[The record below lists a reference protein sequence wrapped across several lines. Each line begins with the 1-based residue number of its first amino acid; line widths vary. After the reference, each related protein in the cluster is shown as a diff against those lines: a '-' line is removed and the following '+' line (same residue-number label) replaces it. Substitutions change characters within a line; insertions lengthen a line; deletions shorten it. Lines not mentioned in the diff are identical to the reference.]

1 MSKLN
6 STRKPTTLKASQTTV
21 GEIAGRA
28 TTMAA
33 AESNIQL
40 LRRAVLANLLWENI
54 AYMDGQKVADEIVR
68 LVPLCDPKDV
78 ANLTIEAR
86 TMQKLRHT
94 PLFLAVQMCKHD
106 GTRPYVKEVLPK
118 IITRADMLTDFMALY
133 WMDGKCPICNAAKK
147 GLAEAFHNFNEY
159 KFAKYDRDAE
169 IKLRDVMFMVRPK
182 PVNQLEEVLYKKIA
196 DRTLETPET
205 WEVLLSKAHIASEK
219 AAVWEKLINEGKIG
233 GKAML
238 MNLRNMQ
245 SAGVPRPTIVKGL
258 NELKGAMLLPLDF
271 LKAMRE
277 SSGLDREI
285 EDAMLK
291 TYENMPKLPGKT
303 LFIVDVSGSMGS
315 ITSGGTIFSRLDI
328 AASLAMICAN
338 KCEDFEL
345 VCTAGNDG
353 SLTEK
358 QEYIKYPS
366 KGFQMFK
373 DINEMYCKLGGG
385 GIFTYQ
391 CLEKLRNKLGNKIHD
406 YARII
411 IFSDSQDIDVSNWS
425 SPNHDKK
432 PRPFGKYNYICD
444 VSCHTHGI
452 NYKGIWTAEISGWSE
467 HMLDFIEAIE
477 NINQT
482 SINEEYE

>member
-6 STRKPTTLKASQTTV
+6 PTRKPTTLKANQVAV
-21 GEIAGRA
+21 GEIAGNV
-28 TTMAA
+28 TNTAA
-33 AESNIQL
+33 AQSNIAL

-54 AYMDGQKVADEIVR
+54 AYMDGESVTEQIKR
-68 LVPLCDPKDV
+68 LIPQCDPIDV

-86 TMQKLRHT
+86 VIQKLRHT
-94 PLFLAVQMCKHD
+94 PLFLAVEMCKHD
-106 GTRPYVKEVLPK
+106 ETRPYVKDVLPK

-133 WMDGKCPICNAAKK
+133 WADGKCPICNSAKK
-147 GLAEAFHNFNEY
+147 GLAAAFHNFNEY

-182 PVNQLEEVLYKKIA
+182 PETQLEAELYKKIA

-205 WEVLLSKAHIASEK
+205 WEVLLSLAHTLDEK
-219 AAVWEKLINEGKIG
+219 KAVWTKLITEGKIG

-245 SAGVPRPTIVKGL
+245 DAGVPRPVIEEGL
-258 NELKGAMLLPLDF
+258 KKLNGTMLLPLDF
-271 LKAMRE
+271 LKAMRM
-277 SSGLDREI
+277 SNGFDREI
-285 EDAMLK
+285 EDAMLR
-291 TYENMPKLPGKT
+291 TYENLPKLPGKT

-315 ITSGGTIFSRLDI
+315 LTSDGSKFSRLDV
-328 AASLAMICAN
+328 ACSLAMICAN

-345 VCTAGNDG
+345 VCTAGSD
-353 SLTEK
+353 SDRREE
-358 QEYIKYPS
+358 QIRIEYPS
-366 KGFQMFK
+366 KGF
-373 DINEMYCKLGGG
+373 KLFQEIQDSRRTVGGG

-391 CLEKLRNKLGNKIHD
+391 CLEKLRKELGNKIHD
-406 YARII
+406 YTRII
-411 IFSDSQDIDVSNWS
+411 IFSDSQDIDVSYGSKN
-425 SPNHDKK
+425 K

-444 VSCHTHGI
+444 VSCHTRGI
-452 NYKGIWTAEISGWSE
+452 NYKGVWTAEISGWSE

-482 SINEEYE
+482 PLIEE

>member
-6 STRKPTTLKASQTTV
+6 STRKSSTLKANQITV
-21 GEIAGRA
+21 GEIAGQI
-28 TTMAA
+28 TDTAA
-33 AESNIQL
+33 AQSNIAL

-54 AYMDGQKVADEIVR
+54 AYMDGQSITNEIKR
-68 LVPLCDPKDV
+68 LIPLCDPMDV

-94 PLFLAVQMCKHD
+94 PLFLAVEMCKHD
-106 GTRPYVKEVLPK
+106 ATRPYVKDVLPK

-133 WMDGKCPICNAAKK
+133 WADGKCPICNAAKK

-159 KFAKYDRDAE
+159 KFAKYDRNAE

-182 PVNQLEEVLYKKIA
+182 PANQLEEVLYKKIA

-205 WEVLLSKAHIASEK
+205 WEVLLSLAHTNEEK
-219 AAVWEKLINEGKIG
+219 AAVWTKLITEGKLG

-258 NELKGAMLLPLDF
+258 TELKGAMLLPLDF

-277 SSGLDREI
+277 SNGLDREI

-315 ITSGGTIFSRLDI
+315 LTSSGSSFTRLDQACSMAML
-328 AASLAMICAN
+328 AANQCA
-338 KCEDFEL
+338 DFEL
-345 VCTAGNDG
+345 VCTAGSDG
-353 SLTEK
+353 ELREE
-358 QEYIKYPS
+358 QMRILYPS
-366 KGFQMFK
+366 KGFNLFK
-373 DINEMYCKLGGG
+373 EIEASRKTVGGG

-391 CLEKLRNKLGNKIHD
+391 CLEKLRKELGDKIHD
-406 YARII
+406 YDRII
-411 IFSDSQDIDVSNWS
+411 VFSDSQDIDVSSWN
-425 SPNHDKK
+425 SPNRDKK

-444 VSCHTHGI
+444 ISAHTRGI
-452 NYKGIWTAEISGWSE
+452 AYDGVWTAEISGWSE
-467 HMLDFIEAIE
+467 HFLTYIAAYEGIE
-477 NINQT
+477 NTFADLN
-482 SINEEYE
+482 

>member
-21 GEIAGRA
+21 GEIAGQV
-28 TTMAA
+28 TNMAA
-33 AESNIQL
+33 AQSNIQL

-54 AYMDGQKVADEIVR
+54 AYMDGESITNEIKR
-68 LVPLCDPKDV
+68 LIPLCEPKDV

-94 PLFLAVQMCKHD
+94 PLFLAVEMCKYD
-106 GTRPYVKEVLPK
+106 ATRSYVKEVLPK

-133 WMDGKCPICNAAKK
+133 WADGKCPICNAAKK

-182 PVNQLEEVLYKKIA
+182 PVNSVEETLFKKIA

-205 WEVLLSKAHIASEK
+205 WEVLLSLAHTSEEK
-219 AAVWEKLINEGKIG
+219 ANVWTKLITEGKLG

-238 MNLRNMQ
+238 MNIRNMQ
-245 SAGVPRPTIVKGL
+245 NVNVPRPIIKQGL
-258 NELKGAMLLPLDF
+258 KELKGAMLLPLDF

-277 SSGLDREI
+277 SKGFEREI
-285 EDAMLK
+285 EDAMLE
-291 TYENMPKLPGKT
+291 TYKDMPKLPGKT

-315 ITSGGTIFSRLDI
+315 LTSGGSKFSRLDI
-328 AASLAMICAN
+328 ACSLAMICAN

-345 VCTAGNDG
+345 VCTAGDDWKCVE
-353 SLTEK
+353 SQIRIE
-358 QEYIKYPS
+358 YPS
-366 KGFQMFK
+366 KGFNLFK
-373 DINEMYCKLGGG
+373 EIEASRFAVGGG
-385 GIFTYQ
+385 GIFTAQ
-391 CLEKLRNKLGNKIHD
+391 CLDKLRKELGDKIHD
-406 YARII
+406 YARVI
-411 IFSDSQDIDVSNWS
+411 IFSDSQDIDVSRGHNV
-425 SPNHDKK
+425 K

-444 VSCHTHGI
+444 ISCHTRGI

-467 HMLDFIEAIE
+467 HMLEFIEAIE
-477 NINQT
+477 NVNQT
-482 SINEEYE
+482 KIEED

>member
-21 GEIAGRA
+21 GEIAGQV
-28 TTMAA
+28 TNMAA
-33 AESNIQL
+33 AQSNIQL

-54 AYMDGQKVADEIVR
+54 AYMDGESITNEIKR
-68 LVPLCDPKDV
+68 LIPLCEPMDV

-94 PLFLAVQMCKHD
+94 PLFLAVEMCKYD
-106 GTRPYVKEVLPK
+106 ATRPYVKEVLPK

-133 WMDGKCPICNAAKK
+133 WADGKCPICNAAKK

-182 PVNQLEEVLYKKIA
+182 PSTPLEEALYKKIA

-205 WEVLLSKAHIASEK
+205 WEVLLSKAHTPEEK
-219 AAVWEKLINEGKIG
+219 CEVWTKLIEEGKIG

-238 MNLRNMQ
+238 MNIRNMQ
-245 SAGVPRPTIVKGL
+245 NVNVPRPIIAKGL
-258 NELKGAMLLPLDF
+258 GELNGSMLLPLDF

-277 SSGLDREI
+277 SKGFEREI
-285 EDAMLK
+285 EDAMLE
-291 TYENMPKLPGKT
+291 TYKDMSKLPGKT

-315 ITSGGTIFSRLDI
+315 ITSNGSKFSRLDQ
-328 AASLAMICAN
+328 AAAMAMLASFQ
-338 KCEDFEL
+338 CEDFEL
-345 VCTAGNDG
+345 VCTAGDDWNCVED
-353 SLTEK
+353 
-358 QEYIKYPS
+358 QVRIDYPS
-366 KGFQMFK
+366 KGFNLFNQIQK
-373 DINEMYCKLGGG
+373 AANKLNGG
-385 GIFTYQ
+385 GIFTAQ
-391 CLEKLRNKLGNKIHD
+391 CLEKLRKELGDKIHD

-411 IFSDSQDIDVSNWS
+411 IFSDSQDIDVSCGHNT
-425 SPNHDKK
+425 K

-444 VSCHTHGI
+444 VSCHTRGI
-452 NYKGIWTAEISGWSE
+452 NYKGVWTAEISGWSE
-467 HMLDFIEAIE
+467 HFLTYIAAYEGIE
-477 NINQT
+477 NQFEDLN
-482 SINEEYE
+482 

>member
-1 MSKLN
+1 MSKFN
-6 STRKPTTLKASQTTV
+6 STKKSTTLKTSQVGV
-21 GEIAGRA
+21 GEIAGRV
-28 TTMAA
+28 TSMAA

-54 AYMDGQKVADEIVR
+54 AYMDGQKVVDEIVR
-68 LVPLCDPKDV
+68 LVPLCDPIDV

-86 TMQKLRHT
+86 VMQKLRHT
-94 PLFLAVQMCKHD
+94 PLFLAVQMCKHES
-106 GTRPYVKEVLPK
+106 TRAYVKEVLPK

-147 GLAEAFHNFNEY
+147 GLAEAFHNFKEY
-159 KFAKYDRDAE
+159 HFAKYDRDAE

-182 PVNQLEEVLYKKIA
+182 PANQLEAVLYKKIA

-205 WEVLLSKAHIASEK
+205 WEVLLSQAHTSAEK

-238 MNLRNMQ
+238 MNIRNMQ

-258 NELKGAMLLPLDF
+258 TELKGAMLLPLDF

-277 SSGLDREI
+277 SNGFDREL

-291 TYENMPKLPGKT
+291 TYENLPKLPGKT

-315 ITSGGTIFSRLDI
+315 ITSSGSTFSRLDQ
-328 AASLAMICAN
+328 AAAMAMLAAN
-338 KCEDFEL
+338 QCEDFEL
-345 VCTAGNDG
+345 VCTAGDDW
-353 SLTEK
+353 SCTEK
-358 QEYIKYPS
+358 QEYVAYPS

-373 DINEMYCKLGGG
+373 DIDAMRRKLGGG

-391 CLEKLRNKLGNKIHD
+391 CIEKLRAKLGDKIHN

-411 IFSDSQDIDVSNWS
+411 VFSDSQDIDVSRGKNL
-425 SPNHDKK
+425 K

-444 VSCHTHGI
+444 VSAHTRGI
-452 NYKGIWTAEISGWSE
+452 NYKGVWTAEISGWSE
-467 HMLDFIEAIE
+467 HFLTYIAAFEGIE
-477 NINQT
+477 NQFADLN
-482 SINEEYE
+482 

>member
-6 STRKPTTLKASQTTV
+6 STRKPTTLKASQKTV
-21 GEIAGRA
+21 GVIAGNV
-28 TTMAA
+28 TDAA
-33 AESNIQL
+33 AAQTNIQY

-54 AYMDGQKVADEIVR
+54 AYMDGQSITDEIKR
-68 LVPLCDPKDV
+68 LIPLCDPKDV

-106 GTRPYVKEVLPK
+106 ATRPYVKDVLPK
-118 IITRADMLTDFMALY
+118 IVTRADMLTDFMALY
-133 WMDGKCPICNAAKK
+133 WMDGKCPICNAAKQ
-147 GLAEAFHNFNEY
+147 GLREAFHNFKEY
-159 KFAKYDRDAE
+159 HFAKYDRDAE

-182 PVNQLEEVLYKKIA
+182 PANQLEAVLYKKIA

-205 WEVLLSKAHIASEK
+205 WEVLLSQAHTASEK

-245 SAGVPRPTIVKGL
+245 SAGVPRPVIEKGL
-258 NELKGAMLLPLDF
+258 KELKGAMLLPLDF

-315 ITSGGTIFSRLDI
+315 ITSSGSNFSRMDQ
-328 AASLAMICAN
+328 AAAMAMLAAN
-338 KCEDFEL
+338 QCEDFEL
-345 VCTAGNDG
+345 VCTAGSD
-353 SLTEK
+353 SALREE

-366 KGFQMFK
+366 KGFKMFQ
-373 DINEMYCKLGGG
+373 DINDMYRKLGGG

-391 CLEKLRNKLGNKIHD
+391 CLEKLRSKLGNKIHD

-411 IFSDSQDIDVSNWS
+411 IFSDS
-425 SPNHDKK
+425 
-432 PRPFGKYNYICD
+432 
-444 VSCHTHGI
+444 
-452 NYKGIWTAEISGWSE
+452 
-467 HMLDFIEAIE
+467 
-477 NINQT
+477 
-482 SINEEYE
+482 

>member
-6 STRKPTTLKASQTTV
+6 STRKPTTLKANQVTV
-21 GEIAGRA
+21 GEIAGQV
-28 TTMAA
+28 TDMAA
-33 AESNIQL
+33 AQSSIAL

-54 AYMDGQKVADEIVR
+54 AYMDGKSVTEQIKSLI
-68 LVPLCDPKDV
+68 PQCDPMAV

-86 TMQKLRHT
+86 AIQKLRHT
-94 PLFLAVQMCKHD
+94 PLFLAVEMCKHD
-106 GTRPYVKEVLPK
+106 GTRPYVKDVLPK

-133 WMDGKCPICNAAKK
+133 WADGKCPICNAAKK

-182 PVNQLEEVLYKKIA
+182 PETPLEAELYKKIA

-205 WEVLLSKAHIASEK
+205 WEVLLSLAHTPEEK
-219 AAVWEKLINEGKIG
+219 KAVWTKLITEGKIG

-245 SAGVPRPTIVKGL
+245 DAGVPRPIIEEGL
-258 NELKGAMLLPLDF
+258 KKLNGTMLLPLDF
-271 LKAMRE
+271 LKAMRM
-277 SSGLDREI
+277 SNGFDREI
-285 EDAMLK
+285 EDAMLR
-291 TYENMPKLPGKT
+291 TYANLPKLPGKT

-315 ITSGGTIFSRLDI
+315 ITSTGSKFSRLDI
-328 AASLAMICAN
+328 ACSLAMICAN

-345 VCTAGNDG
+345 VCTAGSDAE
-353 SLTEK
+353 LREE
-358 QEYIKYPS
+358 QIRIEYPS
-366 KGFQMFK
+366 KGFNLFEEIQ
-373 DINEMYCKLGGG
+373 NTRRTVGGG

-391 CLEKLRNKLGNKIHD
+391 CLEKLRKKLGNKIHD

-411 IFSDSQDIDVSNWS
+411 VFSDSQDIDVSSWD
-425 SPNHDKK
+425 SPNRDKK
-432 PRPFGKYNYICD
+432 ARPFGKYNYICD
-444 VSCHTHGI
+444 VSCNTHGI
-452 NYKGIWTAEISGWSE
+452 AYNGVWTAEISGWSE

-482 SINEEYE
+482 PLTEE

>member
-6 STRKPTTLKASQTTV
+6 STRKPTTLKANQTTV
-21 GEIAGRA
+21 GAIAGHI
-28 TTMAA
+28 TDTAA
-33 AESNIQL
+33 AQTNIQY

-54 AYMDGQKVADEIVR
+54 AYMDGQSVTDEIKR
-68 LVPLCDPKDV
+68 LIPLCDPKDV
-78 ANLTIEAR
+78 ALLTVEAR

-94 PLFLAVQMCKHD
+94 PLFLAVEMCKHD
-106 GTRPYVKEVLPK
+106 ATRPYVKEVLPR

-133 WMDGKCPICNAAKK
+133 WADGKCPICNSAKK
-147 GLAEAFHNFNEY
+147 GLAKAFHNFKEY
-159 KFAKYDRDAE
+159 HFAKYDRDAE

-182 PVNQLEEVLYKKIA
+182 PETQLEVELYKKIA
-196 DRTLETPET
+196 DRTLATPDT
-205 WEVLLSKAHIASEK
+205 WEVLLSLVHTPEEK
-219 AAVWEKLINEGKIG
+219 AAVWTKLITEGKIG

-238 MNLRNMQ
+238 MNIRNMQ
-245 SAGVPRPTIVKGL
+245 NAGVPRPIIVQGL

-277 SSGLDREI
+277 STGFEREI

-315 ITSGGTIFSRLDI
+315 ITSSGSKFSRLDQ
-328 AASLAMICAN
+328 AASMAMLAAN
-338 KCEDFEL
+338 QCEDFEL
-345 VCTAGNDG
+345 VCTAGSD
-353 SLTEK
+353 SYCKEE

-366 KGFQMFK
+366 KGFKMFQ
-373 DINEMYCKLGGG
+373 DINSMYRKLGGG

-391 CLEKLRNKLGNKIHD
+391 CIEKLRHKLGDKIHD

-411 IFSDSQDIDVSNWS
+411 VFSDSQDIDVAHGSKN
-425 SPNHDKK
+425 K

-444 VSCHTHGI
+444 VSAHTRGI
-452 NYKGIWTAEISGWSE
+452 NYKGVWTAEISGWSE
-467 HMLDFIEAIE
+467 HFLTYIAAFEGIE
-477 NINQT
+477 NTFGDLN
-482 SINEEYE
+482 

>member
-6 STRKPTTLKASQTTV
+6 STRKPTTLKASQKTV
-21 GEIAGRA
+21 GVIAGNV
-28 TTMAA
+28 TDAA
-33 AESNIQL
+33 AAQTNIQY

-54 AYMDGQKVADEIVR
+54 AYMDGQSITDEIKR
-68 LVPLCDPKDV
+68 LIPLCDPKDV

-94 PLFLAVQMCKHD
+94 PLFLAVEMCKHD
-106 GTRPYVKEVLPK
+106 ATRHYVKDVLPQ
-118 IITRADMLTDFMALY
+118 IITRADMLTDFMTLY

-147 GLAEAFHNFNEY
+147 GLAKAFHNFKEY
-159 KFAKYDRDAE
+159 HFAKYDRDAE

-182 PVNQLEEVLYKKIA
+182 PENQPETVLYRKIA

-205 WEVLLSKAHIASEK
+205 WEVLLSNAHTPAEK

-238 MNLRNMQ
+238 MNIRNMQ

-277 SSGLDREI
+277 SNGLDREI

-315 ITSGGTIFSRLDI
+315 ITSSGSTFSRLDT
-328 AASLAMICAN
+328 AASLAMVCAN

-345 VCTAGNDG
+345 VCTAGSD
-353 SLTEK
+353 SALKEE

-373 DINEMYCKLGGG
+373 DIDAMYHKLGGG
-385 GIFTYQ
+385 GIFTFQ
-391 CLEKLRNKLGNKIHD
+391 CLEKLRTKLGEKIHD
-406 YARII
+406 YTRII
-411 IFSDSQDIDVSNWS
+411 IFSDSQDIDVSSYYSKNRG
-425 SPNHDKK
+425 KK

-452 NYKGIWTAEISGWSE
+452 NYKGVWTAEISGWSE
-467 HMLDFIEAIE
+467 HFLTYIAAFEGIE
-477 NINQT
+477 NTFGDLN
-482 SINEEYE
+482 

>member
-6 STRKPTTLKASQTTV
+6 STKKSTTLKANQVAV
-21 GEIAGRA
+21 GEIAGHV
-28 TTMAA
+28 TNMAA
-33 AESNIQL
+33 AQSNIQL

-68 LVPLCDPKDV
+68 LVPLCDPMDV

-86 TMQKLRHT
+86 VMQKLRHT
-94 PLFLAVQMCKHD
+94 PLFLAVQMCKHE
-106 GTRPYVKEVLPK
+106 GTRAYVKEVLPK
-118 IITRADMLTDFMALY
+118 IITRADMLTDFLALY
-133 WMDGKCPICNAAKK
+133 WHDGKCPICNAAKK

-205 WEVLLSKAHIASEK
+205 WEVLLSQAHTASEK

-245 SAGVPRPTIVKGL
+245 TAGVPRPVIEKGL
-258 NELKGAMLLPLDF
+258 KELKGAMLLPLDF
-271 LKAMRE
+271 LKAMRMC
-277 SSGLDREI
+277 SGFDREI

-291 TYENMPKLPGKT
+291 TYENLPKLPGKT

-315 ITSGGTIFSRLDI
+315 ITSGGTNFSRLDI

-345 VCTAGNDG
+345 VCTAGDDW
-353 SLTEK
+353 SRTEK

-366 KGFQMFK
+366 KGFKMFQ
-373 DINEMYCKLGGG
+373 DINSMYHKLGGG
-385 GIFTYQ
+385 GIFTHQ
-391 CLEKLRNKLGNKIHD
+391 CIEKLRSKLGNKIHD

-411 IFSDSQDIDVSNWS
+411 VFSDSQDIDVSNGS
-425 SPNHDKK
+425 TNK

-444 VSCHTHGI
+444 VSAHTNGI
-452 NYKGIWTAEISGWSE
+452 NYKGVWTAEISGWSE

>member
-1 MSKLN
+1 MSKFN

-21 GEIAGRA
+21 GEIAGHV

-33 AESNIQL
+33 AQSNIQL

-54 AYMDGQKVADEIVR
+54 AYMDGQKVVDEIIR

-94 PLFLAVQMCKHD
+94 PLFLTVQMCKYD
-106 GTRPYVKEVLPK
+106 ATRPYVKEVLPK
-118 IITRADMLTDFMALY
+118 IITRADMLTDFLALY

-147 GLAEAFHNFNEY
+147 GLAEAFHNFKEY
-159 KFAKYDRDAE
+159 HFAKYDRDAE

-182 PVNQLEEVLYKKIA
+182 PVNQLEEALYKKIA

-205 WEVLLSKAHIASEK
+205 WEVLLSKAHTSTEK

-238 MNLRNMQ
+238 MNIRNMQ

-277 SSGLDREI
+277 SNGLEREI

-291 TYENMPKLPGKT
+291 TYKNLPKLPGKT

-315 ITSGGTIFSRLDI
+315 ITSHGSSFSRLDQ
-328 AASLAMICAN
+328 AASMAMLAANQCA
-338 KCEDFEL
+338 DFEL
-345 VCTAGNDG
+345 VCTAGSDRE
-353 SLTEK
+353 LREA

-366 KGFQMFK
+366 KGFKMFQ
-373 DINEMYCKLGGG
+373 DIDAMYRKLGGG

-391 CLEKLRNKLGNKIHD
+391 CIEKLRKQLGNKIHD

-411 IFSDSQDIDVSNWS
+411 IFSDSQDIDVSYGRNV
-425 SPNHDKK
+425 K

-444 VSCHTHGI
+444 VSANTRGI
-452 NYKGIWTAEISGWSE
+452 NYQGVWTAEISGWSE
-467 HMLDFIEAIE
+467 HFLTYIAAFEGIE
-477 NINQT
+477 NTFGDLN
-482 SINEEYE
+482 

>member
-1 MSKLN
+1 MSKFN
-6 STRKPTTLKASQTTV
+6 STRKPTTLKASQKTV
-21 GEIAGRA
+21 GEIAGQI
-28 TTMAA
+28 TDAA
-33 AESNIQL
+33 AAQTNIQY

-54 AYMDGQKVADEIVR
+54 AYMDGQKVADEIAR
-68 LVPLCDPKDV
+68 LIPLCDPKDV
-78 ANLTIEAR
+78 AALTIEAR
-86 TMQKLRHT
+86 VMQKLRHT
-94 PLFLAVQMCKHD
+94 PLFLAVEMCKHEA
-106 GTRPYVKEVLPK
+106 TRPYVKEVLPK

-147 GLAEAFHNFNEY
+147 GLAEAFHNFKEY
-159 KFAKYDRDAE
+159 HFAKYDRDAE

-182 PVNQLEEVLYKKIA
+182 PVNQLEAVLYKKIA
-196 DRTLETPET
+196 DRALETPET
-205 WEVLLSKAHIASEK
+205 WEVLLSQAHTPAEK

-258 NELKGAMLLPLDF
+258 TELKGAMLLPLDF

-277 SSGLDREI
+277 SNGLDREI

-315 ITSGGTIFSRLDI
+315 ITSSGSAFSRLDQ
-328 AASLAMICAN
+328 AASMAMLAAN
-338 KCEDFEL
+338 QCEDFEL
-345 VCTAGNDG
+345 VCTAGSDYE
-353 SLTEK
+353 LREE
-358 QEYIKYPS
+358 QAYIKYPS

-373 DINEMYCKLGGG
+373 DIDAMYNKLGGG

-391 CLEKLRNKLGNKIHD
+391 CLEKLRSKLGDKIHD

-411 IFSDSQDIDVSNWS
+411 IFSDSQDIDVSNYGS
-425 SPNHDKK
+425 KNHDKK

-444 VSCHTHGI
+444 VSCHTRGI

-467 HMLDFIEAIE
+467 HFLTYIAAFEGIE
-477 NINQT
+477 NTFADLN
-482 SINEEYE
+482 

>member
-6 STRKPTTLKASQTTV
+6 STRKPTTLKASQITV
-21 GEIAGRA
+21 GEIAGSV
-28 TTMAA
+28 TNTAA
-33 AESNIQL
+33 AQSNIQL

-54 AYMDGQKVADEIVR
+54 AYMDGESITKEIQR
-68 LVPLCDPKDV
+68 LIPLCDPMDV

-86 TMQKLRHT
+86 VMQKLRHT
-94 PLFLAVQMCKHD
+94 PLFLAVEMCKHD
-106 GTRPYVKEVLPK
+106 ATRSYVKDVLPK

-133 WMDGKCPICNAAKK
+133 WADGKCPICNAAKK

-182 PVNQLEEVLYKKIA
+182 PTTQLEAALFRKIA

-205 WEVLLSKAHIASEK
+205 WEVLLSKAHTTDEK

-238 MNLRNMQ
+238 MNIRNMQ
-245 SAGVPRPTIVKGL
+245 NTNVPRPTIIRGL

-277 SSGLDREI
+277 SNGFEREI

-315 ITSGGTIFSRLDI
+315 ITSSGSSFSRMDQ
-328 AASLAMICAN
+328 AAAMAMLAAN
-338 KCEDFEL
+338 QCEDFEL
-345 VCTAGNDG
+345 VCTAGSDG
-353 SLTEK
+353 ALKEE
-358 QEYIKYPS
+358 QEFIKYPS
-366 KGFQMFK
+366 KGFKMFEQ
-373 DINEMYCKLGGG
+373 IRGAARRLGGG

-391 CLEKLRNKLGNKIHD
+391 CLEKLREKLGNKIHN

-411 IFSDSQDIDVSNWS
+411 IFSDSQDIDVSNWR

-444 VSCHTHGI
+444 VSCHTRGI

-467 HMLDFIEAIE
+467 HFLTYIAAFEGIE
-477 NINQT
+477 NTFADLN
-482 SINEEYE
+482 